1 MIVKKNNQYAVECQI
16 KISAD
21 CVRVSEYFDSE
32 EDAQDWVEDECWI
45 NSGEGWIC
53 IKCNEQ
59 IIQNLGKMRTDR
71 GY

>member
-1 MIVKKNNQYAVECQI
+1 MIVKKNNQYAVECQT
-16 KISAD
+16 KISTD
-21 CVRVSEYFDSE
+21 CLRVSEYFDSE

-53 IKCNEQ
+53 IQCNEQ
-59 IIQNLGKMRTDR
+59 IIKNLGKMRTDR

>member
-1 MIVKKNNQYAVECQI
+1 MIVKKNNQYAVECQT
-16 KISAD
+16 KISTD
-21 CVRVSEYFDSE
+21 CLRVSEYFDSE

-53 IKCNEQ
+53 IQCNEQ
-59 IIQNLGKMRTDR
+59 IIKNIGKLRTDR

>member
-1 MIVKKNNQYAVECQI
+1 MIVKKNNQYAVECQT
-16 KISAD
+16 KISSD

-53 IKCNEQ
+53 IQCNEQ
-59 IIQNLGKMRTDR
+59 IIKNIGKLRTDR

>member
-21 CVRVSEYFDSE
+21 CVRVSEYFDNE

-53 IKCNEQ
+53 IRCNEQ